1 MRGERPF
8 IYHTPNGR
16 EMFQAL
22 QKILPALRTG
32 AVNRS
37 VGDAVLQWSAAEQ
50 MPLGYAVPSARRCRA
65 ARPPLGGGLSAQP
78 TGGREKPYDS
88 SPSVSASRC
97 HLPRRGRQGENGLP
111 RRFAPRNDSAS
122 RCRGRRPAKKG
133 STLAGASFTYTQCFS
148 RLSQRLLSHV
158 PRLWNSCTSRIR
170 MTTATSITRYLYR

>member
-16 EMFQAL
+16 EMFQPL

-37 VGDAVLQWSAAEQ
+37 VGDGVLQWSAAEQ
-50 MPLGYAVPSARRCRA
+50 VPLGYDVPSVGADDS
-65 ARPPLGGGLSAQP
+65 ARPRLARPV
-78 TGGREKPYDS
+78 GRGPRAPPEGMCLLRRDTWVPPYK
-88 SPSVSASRC
+88 
-97 HLPRRGRQGENGLP
+97 LFRRGRCP
-111 RRFAPRNDSAS
+111 H
-122 RCRGRRPAKKG
+122 RPARIALPANALGCAVPQKKG
-133 STLAGASFTYTQCFS
+133 STRAGASFTYTQCFS
-148 RLSQRLLSHV
+148 RLSHRLLSHV

>member
-16 EMFQAL
+16 EMFQPL

-32 AVNRS
+32 AVNRA

-50 MPLGYAVPSARRCRA
+50 MPLGSM
-65 ARPPLGGGLSAQP
+65 
-78 TGGREKPYDS
+78 
-88 SPSVSASRC
+88 SR
-97 HLPRRGRQGENGLP
+97 
-111 RRFAPRNDSAS
+111 
-122 RCRGRRPAKKG
+122 KKG
-133 STLAGASFTYTQCFS
+133 STLAGASLIYTQCFS

>member
-16 EMFQAL
+16 EMFQPL
-22 QKILPALRTG
+22 QKFFARPTDGCGKPLRRGRRPA
-32 AVNRS
+32 VERS
-37 VGDAVLQWSAAEQ
+37 GTNA
-50 MPLGYAVPSARRCRA
+50 LGVRRPVSA
-65 ARPPLGGGLSAQP
+65 ARPRCKAPSGRGLSAQP

-122 RCRGRRPAKKG
+122 RCMVRRPTKKEAPSRVLPLHILNASAAYRTACSAMCPDSGTAAPAG
-133 STLAGASFTYTQCFS
+133 SE
-148 RLSQRLLSHV
+148 
-158 PRLWNSCTSRIR
+158 
-170 MTTATSITRYLYR
+170 

>member
-8 IYHTPNGR
+8 VYHTPNGR

-22 QKILPALRTG
+22 QKIFARPTDGCGKPLRRGRRPA
-32 AVNRS
+32 VERS
-37 VGDAVLQWSAAEQ
+37 GTNALGVRRPVSAA
-50 MPLGYAVPSARRCRA
+50 VPRWEAPSGR
-65 ARPPLGGGLSAQP
+65 GLSAQP
-78 TGGREKPYDS
+78 TGGEKTPPFAS
-88 SPSVSASRC
+88 SSVSASRC

-122 RCRGRRPAKKG
+122 RCMVRRPTKKG
-133 STLAGASFTYTQCFS
+133 STLAGTSLIYTQCFS

>member
-22 QKILPALRTG
+22 QKFF
-32 AVNRS
+32 
-37 VGDAVLQWSAAEQ
+37 
-50 MPLGYAVPSARRCRA
+50 
-65 ARPPLGGGLSAQP
+65 ARPTEGCGKPL
-78 TGGREKPYDS
+78 R
-88 SPSVSASRC
+88 
-97 HLPRRGRQGENGLP
+97 
-111 RRFAPRNDSAS
+111 
-122 RCRGRRPAKKG
+122 RGRRPAVERSGTNALGVRCPVSAADDSARPRRARPVGRGPRAPPERMCLLRRATWVPPYKSFRRGRCPHRPARIALPANALGSPPRKKG

-148 RLSQRLLSHV
+148 RLSHRLLSHV